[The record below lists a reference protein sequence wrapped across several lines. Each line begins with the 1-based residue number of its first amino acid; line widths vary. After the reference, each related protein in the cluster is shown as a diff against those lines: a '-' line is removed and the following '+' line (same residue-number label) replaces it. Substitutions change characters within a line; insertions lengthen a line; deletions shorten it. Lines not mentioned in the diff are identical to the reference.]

1 MSQRLVK
8 IYTFFYYGL
17 YLGQVDNVGKNKM
30 FLENSFSVARVLIL
44 SFFILL
50 VVLASILDISGIV
63 ENMSSDYG
71 DNELLLTTKEDQSV
85 VESGVTKIAQAQSS
99 VLENHQNTGVSEN
112 TSSDDVTLEDWMF
125 YDY

>member
-17 YLGQVDNVGKNKM
+17 YLGQVDYVGKNKM
-30 FLENSFSVARVLIL
+30 FLEDSFSVARVLIL

>member
-1 MSQRLVK
+1 
-8 IYTFFYYGL
+8 
-17 YLGQVDNVGKNKM
+17 M
-30 FLENSFSVARVLIL
+30 FLEDSFSVARVLIL

-71 DNELLLTTKEDQSV
+71 DNELLLTTKEDQSD

>member
-30 FLENSFSVARVLIL
+30 FLEDSFSVARVLIL

>member
-1 MSQRLVK
+1 M
-8 IYTFFYYGL
+8 

-30 FLENSFSVARVLIL
+30 FLEDSFSVARVLIL